1 MRSEAERTGLL
12 RKAFQVCTPANAQV
26 SGAGTQ
32 FCEERP
38 SAQPVEDFRILP
50 AVRTGRS
57 ENRVSRPIPLGAG
70 FQRRG
75 RSPRP
80 NPREGFPKGR
90 AAARPFVSFQGGAGG
105 NRNPPAFLFRGPGGH
120 SLFKREYPPGF
131 SVPKRYSSAGN
142 PGNLFGKTKR
152 KWGFNPV
159 RHSRTSPYQS
169 GAFDVSKENVGCIL
183 RGKAALPA
191 ANRRLFTD
199 HPGSAACSCTGGRPG
214 PGSVPRWGWRGY
226 GCPPPPGSGW

>member
-1 MRSEAERTGLL
+1 MSCPRNGQLTHT
-12 RKAFQVCTPANAQV
+12 K
-26 SGAGTQ
+26 
-32 FCEERP
+32 ERP
-38 SAQPVEDFRILP
+38 
-50 AVRTGRS
+50 VRTAGKIQKSPTGCADRYS
-57 ENRVSRPIPLGAG
+57 SNNCVPASVGAAFIGVQRGHPLPH
-70 FQRRG
+70 FPLPLPL
-75 RSPRP
+75 SL
-80 NPREGFPKGR
+80 EGFPKGR

-131 SVPKRYSSAGN
+131 SVPNRYSSAGN
-142 PGNLFGKTKR
+142 PGNFFGKTKR

-191 ANRRLFTD
+191 ANRRLSTD
-199 HPGSAACSCTGGRPG
+199 RPGSAACSCTGGRPG